1 MDTIIALLVG
11 LLMGASVYLMLRRN
25 LVRFVLGVALISH
38 AANLLLFVS
47 GGLASA
53 DPPLIPIGADLPA
66 EDVSNALPQALI
78 LTAIVISF
86 SVFAFLM
93 ALAFRVYESLET
105 VDPDAMR
112 AAEPVRAWR
121 SRPSRGTGGTG

>member
-1 MDTIIALLVG
+1 MSTIIPVLIGV
-11 LLMGASVYLMLRRN
+11 LMAASVYLMLRRN

-47 GGLASA
+47 GGLAGA
-53 DPPLIPIGADLPA
+53 DPPLIPQGETLPA
-66 EDVSNALPQALI
+66 AGVANALPQALI

-93 ALAFRVYESLET
+93 ALAFRAYESLET

-112 AAEPVRAWR
+112 AAEPLRGWRRQAASETRRAA
-121 SRPSRGTGGTG
+121 

>member
-11 LLMGASVYLMLRRN
+11 VLMGASVYLMLRRN

-38 AANLLLFVS
+38 AANLLLFIS
-47 GGLASA
+47 GGLVGA
-53 DPPLIPIGADLPA
+53 DPPLIQVGADLPG
-66 EDVSNALPQALI
+66 EGVSNALPQALI

-93 ALAFRVYESLET
+93 ALAFRAYESLET

-112 AAEPVRAWR
+112 AAEP
-121 SRPSRGTGGTG
+121 PRGWKSQAAERTAGTA